1 MKVLVKNL
9 KIFWLLTFCFFISE
23 EINAN
28 LKKKMNV
35 FFHGGYTFESFVG
48 QKNAAVY
55 ISVFNHTDKEIFIS
69 SVSSDISKISE
80 IHEIKKDGNIMKM
93 SKVKKLSIKPN
104 DTFFFQPGGS
114 HIMLMNLKKELK
126 DGEEFIIK
134 FFLENSEIIEAN
146 IKVLNSNLR
155 NSRDG
160 I

>member
-1 MKVLVKNL
+1 
-9 KIFWLLTFCFFISE
+9 
-23 EINAN
+23 
-28 LKKKMNV
+28 MNIV
-35 FFHGGYTFESFVG
+35 V
-48 QKNAAVY
+48 
-55 ISVFNHTDKEIFIS
+55 
-69 SVSSDISKISE
+69 
-80 IHEIKKDGNIMKM
+80 DGNIMKM